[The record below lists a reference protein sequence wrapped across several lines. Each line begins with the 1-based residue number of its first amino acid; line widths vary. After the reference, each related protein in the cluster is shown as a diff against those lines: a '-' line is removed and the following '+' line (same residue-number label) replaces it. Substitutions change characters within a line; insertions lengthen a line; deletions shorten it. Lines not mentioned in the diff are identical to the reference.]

1 MRRSPAAGPVSA
13 DTRASPNAGTGRAPN
28 GSDGGTA
35 RTMPSASGSATVWP
49 TFGSR
54 GAAGLTRGVADET
67 TATTSTVWAAWA
79 SSASLAAPPRPGAL
93 GVPSGT
99 SRPTTAAPP
108 RPSAAT
114 TRASIV
120 RSQAPAPKRASLEG
134 SRATMTSRGVSATG
148 ARERSQRSYTDQSSA
163 ATLAHE
169 RGAQR
174 LVALARQPRVVHPES
189 RAVLAER
196 LLDGLALGRR
206 PA

>member
-1 MRRSPAAGPVSA
+1 
-13 DTRASPNAGTGRAPN
+13 
-28 GSDGGTA
+28 
-35 RTMPSASGSATVWP
+35 
-49 TFGSR
+49 
-54 GAAGLTRGVADET
+54 
-67 TATTSTVWAAWA
+67 
-79 SSASLAAPPRPGAL
+79 
-93 GVPSGT
+93 
-99 SRPTTAAPP
+99 APP

-163 ATLAHE
+163 VTLAPPTSE
-169 RGAQR
+169 TAAAISVAPTASSGAQR
-174 LVALARQPRVVHPES
+174 LVALARQPRVVLPES